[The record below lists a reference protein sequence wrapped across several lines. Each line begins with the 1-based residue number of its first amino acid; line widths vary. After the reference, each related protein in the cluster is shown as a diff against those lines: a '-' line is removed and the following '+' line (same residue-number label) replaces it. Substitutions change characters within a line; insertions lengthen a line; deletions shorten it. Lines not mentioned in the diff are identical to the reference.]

1 MADDSDLEKT
11 EPASPHRLQKARE
24 EGQVARS
31 RELAT
36 FLILLTGAL
45 GLWLCAGWL
54 YAQLGGAFRHGL
66 GFERAAAMDP
76 AFMLSAALL
85 GVWHA
90 LLGVLPVLGL
100 LAVAALAGS
109 IALGGLVFSGQA
121 LAFKFERLDPV
132 SGLGRLFSMNALAE
146 LFKAVAKCLLVG
158 GVAAWAIWHQHGAAL
173 SLMNAAPTAAL
184 AASLQIVAGIC
195 AAIIASL
202 LLIVGLDVPW
212 QVFSHL
218 KKLRMSRQDLKQE
231 HKENEG
237 DPHVKGRIRQ
247 QQHAAARRRMM
258 SQVPK
263 ADVVVT
269 NPAHFAVALRYEEGR
284 GNAPRVVAKGRDQ
297 VAARIREIATEA
309 RVPILEAP
317 PLARALHQHVELE
330 QEVPA
335 SLYTAVAQVL
345 AWVFQLRAWRGG
357 AAGPEPIPPAALPVP
372 AGLDPLTAQAVSP
385 IHD

>member
-11 EPASPHRLQKARE
+11 EAASPHKLQKARE

-45 GLWLCAGWL
+45 GIWLCSGWL
-54 YAQLGGAFRHGL
+54 YTQLGGAFRHGL
-66 GFERAAAMDP
+66 AFERAAAMDP
-76 AFMLSAALL
+76 AFMMSAALL
-85 GVWHA
+85 GVWNA
-90 LLGVLPVLGL
+90 LLGVLPVLAL
-100 LAVAALAGS
+100 LAAAAVAGS
-109 IALGGLVFSGQA
+109 VALGGLVLSGKA

-132 SGLGRLFSMNALAE
+132 AGLGRLFSMNALAE
-146 LFKAVAKCLLVG
+146 LVKAFAKCLLVG
-158 GVAAWAIWHQHGAAL
+158 GVAAWAIWHHHDTAL

-184 AASLQIVAGIC
+184 ASSLQIVAAIC
-195 AAIIASL
+195 AAIIGSL
-202 LLIVGLDVPW
+202 LLIVALDVPW

-247 QQHAAARRRMM
+247 QQRAAARRRMM
-258 SQVPK
+258 AEVPR

-269 NPAHFAVALRYEEGR
+269 NPAHFAVALRYQEGR
-284 GNAPRVVAKGRDQ
+284 GAAPRVVAKGRDQ
-297 VAARIREIATEA
+297 VAARIREIAAEA

-317 PLARALHQHVELE
+317 PLARALHRHVELE
-330 QEVPA
+330 QEIPA
-335 SLYTAVAQVL
+335 ALYTAVAQVL
-345 AWVFQLRAWRGG
+345 AWVFQLRAWHQG
-357 AAGPEPIPPAALPVP
+357 APGPEPAAPAGLPVP
-372 AGLDPLTAQAVSP
+372 RDLDPLAAKAAPPTYE
-385 IHD
+385 